1 MHPLDPLSAG
11 EFRQAAAI
19 LRRDHGVGERWRFAS
34 IELKEPA
41 KGVGNPPREAI
52 VVCWD
57 RDSGSAYRA
66 VVSFAGDSATW
77 EPLEGIQPNLTPDEW
92 HECDDVLRHDPRLIE
107 ALAKRGITD
116 IEHVLIDV
124 WGYRGFLLPDRWPGR
139 RLGWTDIWFRSV
151 PGSNPYAN
159 PVNGLHCVV
168 DLNSMELLE
177 IEDTFEVDRPQI
189 MGEYV
194 RRFVPDMRLREDLRS
209 VEITQ
214 PDGVSFTLDGHALAW
229 QNWTLRLGFNHR
241 EGLVLHELAFA
252 GRPVANRISIA
263 EMVVPYRDPSPD
275 HYRRTAY
282 DIGEWGLGFMT
293 QSLELGCDCLGEIT
307 YVDAVLHDTAGK
319 PYTIKNAICIH
330 EEDDGVLWKHV
341 DHQEGAEVR
350 RSRRLV
356 VSVHVTVAN
365 YEYLVYWRLYQ
376 DGSIECH
383 VRATGIM
390 VVGHL
395 PEGEPARHG
404 TMVDQRTYAPFH
416 QHFLI
421 ARLDMDVD
429 GSDNTVQMV
438 ESGPAG
444 YGDDDPYG
452 LGLIQRAV
460 PLRTESEGK
469 QDYRWETQR
478 AWKVV
483 NEGSLNHVGTPVA
496 YKLVPGA
503 ALPHMLPE
511 DSPVLRTAEAL
522 RHTLWVTPYR
532 PDERW
537 PCGQFPNQSLTDD
550 GLPAWTAA
558 DRSIENTDV
567 VLWYV
572 FGIHHIT
579 RMEDWPIMPVDTVSF
594 WLKPFGFF
602 DRNPALDVPPTPA
615 HCDHH

>member
-1 MHPLDPLSAG
+1 VIHPLDPLTAD

-19 LRRDHGVGERWRFAS
+19 LRREHGVGERWRFAS
-34 IELKEPA
+34 IELREPE
-41 KGVGNPPREAI
+41 KDVESPRTAI
-52 VVCWD
+52 VVCWN
-57 RDSGSAYRA
+57 RDGGAAYRA
-66 VVSFAGDSATW
+66 VVDLAADTTTTW
-77 EPLEGIQPNLTPDEW
+77 EALDGIQPNLTPDEW
-92 HECDDVLRHDPRLIE
+92 RECDAALRAEPRLVE
-107 ALAKRGITD
+107 VLARRGITD
-116 IEHVLIDV
+116 MDRVLFDV
-124 WGYRGFLLPDRWPGR
+124 WGYRGFLVPEQYAGR
-139 RLGWTDIWFRSV
+139 RVGWTDTWYRSA

-168 DLNSMELLE
+168 DLNAMELLE
-177 IEDTFEVDRPQI
+177 IEDTFSVDKPSGT

-194 RRFVPDMRLREDLRS
+194 PRHVPGLKLREDLQS

-214 PDGVSFTLDGHALAW
+214 PEGVSFALDGHALRW
-229 QNWTLRLGFNHR
+229 QNWSLRLGFNHR
-241 EGLVLHELAFA
+241 EGLVLHTLAFA
-252 GRPVANRISIA
+252 GRSVAHRMSLA

-293 QSLELGCDCLGEIT
+293 ASLELGCDCLGEIR
-307 YVDAVLHDTAGK
+307 YLDAVLHDTAGE
-319 PYTIKNAICIH
+319 PYVIPNAVCIH

-341 DHQEGAEVR
+341 DHVEGAEVR

-356 VSVHVTVAN
+356 ISVHVTVAN

-421 ARLDMDVD
+421 ARLDLDVD
-429 GSDNTVQMV
+429 GPDNTVQMV
-438 ESGPAG
+438 ETSAAG
-444 YGDDDPYG
+444 YSDEDPYG
-452 LGLIQRAV
+452 LGLKQTAQT
-460 PLRTESEGK
+460 LTTEGF

-478 AWKVV
+478 GWKVT
-483 NEGSLNHVGTPVA
+483 NPSSLNHVGTPVA

-503 ALPHMLPE
+503 TLPHMLPD

-522 RHTLWVTPYR
+522 RHTLWITPY
-532 PDERW
+532 DAEQRW
-537 PCGQFPNQSLTDD
+537 PCGTFPNQSVGDE

-558 DRSIENTDV
+558 GRSIEDTDV

-602 DRNPALDVPPTPA
+602 DRNPTLDVPPQPA
-615 HCDHH
+615 HCEH

>member
-1 MHPLDPLSAG
+1 MHALDPLSAD

-19 LRRDHGVGERWRFAS
+19 LRRDRGVSSRWRFAS
-34 IELKEPA
+34 IELSEPV
-41 KGVGNPPREAI
+41 KGAAARGREAI
-52 VVCWD
+52 VVCWN
-57 RDSGSAYRA
+57 RDGGAAYRA
-66 VVSFAGDSATW
+66 VVSFAGDAVVSW
-77 EPLEGIQPNLTPDEW
+77 EELPGVQPNLTPDEW
-92 HECDDVLRHDPRLIE
+92 HECDEALRREPRLIA
-107 ALAKRGITD
+107 ALAARGITD
-116 IEHVLIDV
+116 MSLVLIDV
-124 WGYRGFLLPDRWPGR
+124 WGYRGFLVPERYAGR
-139 RLGWTDIWFRSV
+139 RVGWTDTWYRSA
-151 PGSNPYAN
+151 PGANPYAN
-159 PVNGLHCVV
+159 PVNGLHCIV

-177 IEDTFEVDRPQI
+177 IEDTFSVSKPPGV

-194 RRFVPDMRLREDLRS
+194 PRFVPDLRVRSDLEPI
-209 VEITQ
+209 EITQ
-214 PDGVSFTLDGHALAW
+214 PSGVSFTLDGHALSW
-229 QNWTLRLGFNHR
+229 QNWSLRLGFNHR
-241 EGLVLHELAFA
+241 EGLVLHTLGFA
-252 GRPVANRISIA
+252 GRSVAHRISVA

-282 DIGEWGLGFMT
+282 DIGEWGLGFLT
-293 QSLELGCDCLGEIT
+293 QSLELGCDCLGEIR
-307 YVDAVLHDTAGK
+307 YLDAVVHDTAGE
-319 PYTIKNAICIH
+319 PHTIKNAICIH

-341 DHQEGAEVR
+341 DHEEGAEVR

-356 VSVHVTVAN
+356 ISVHVTVAN
-365 YEYLVYWRLYQ
+365 YEYLLYWRLYQ

-395 PEGEPARHG
+395 EAGEDARYG
-404 TMVDQRTYAPFH
+404 TLVDDRTYAPFH

-429 GSDNTVQMV
+429 GADNTVHMV
-438 ESGPAG
+438 ETSAAG
-444 YGDDDPYG
+444 VSPEDPFG
-452 LGLIQRAV
+452 LGLAQRSE
-460 PLRTESEGK
+460 PLLVEGF

-478 AWKVV
+478 GWKIV
-483 NEGSLNHVGTPVA
+483 NPSSLNHVGTPVA

-522 RHTLWVTPYR
+522 RHTLWVTPYS
-532 PDERW
+532 PEERW
-537 PCGQFPNQSLTDD
+537 PCGPFPNQSSVDE

-558 DRSIENTDV
+558 NRPIEDTDV

-579 RMEDWPIMPVDTVSF
+579 RTEDWPIMPVDAVSF

-602 DRNPALDVPPTPA
+602 DRNPTLDLPPTPE
-615 HCDHH
+615 HCEH